1 VSTTDGDD
9 GFVHEM
15 PAPDEGN
22 GVGVHLSNLGVAQVL
37 FESRNAFW
45 QSLVVDGGIWR
56 EPVIPLIRE
65 LLIRYEAEVMP
76 GAPLRCTIAVVSR
89 SRRAF
94 VMEESVTDMSDATAP
109 RLVATCRGVH
119 VAVDSDK
126 GAPVDIPGML
136 IDAIENCQGAPV
148 PQAGRWSTSAS

>member
-1 VSTTDGDD
+1 VSATDGDD

-15 PAPDEGN
+15 AAPDEGN
-22 GVGVHLSNLGVAQVL
+22 GPGVHLSNLGVARVL
-37 FESRNAFW
+37 FESRNAFL
-45 QSLVVDGGIWR
+45 QSLAVDGGIWS

-94 VMEESVTDMSDATAP
+94 VMEESVTDISDATAP

-136 IDAIENCQGAPV
+136 IDAIESSQGAPV
-148 PQAGRWSTSAS
+148 PHADRRSTSAS